1 MNEENAN
8 AMKLKLQYEK
18 TISEVKKEF
27 TQVFPQLKV
36 EFCTTEEQN
45 TVATHA
51 IPDTT
56 ALGDITG
63 VLKEG
68 TVELTSNTPLKEI
81 EKVLQQQY
89 CLPVQICYMP
99 A

>member
-45 TVATHA
+45 MVATHA
-51 IPDTT
+51 IP
-56 ALGDITG
+56 
-63 VLKEG
+63 EF
-68 TVELTSNTPLKEI
+68 
-81 EKVLQQQY
+81 
-89 CLPVQICYMP
+89 
-99 A
+99 